1 MDQSFAFSTT
11 WNILIPLLPI
21 DAQRCWIRSDAA
33 CYHLQMITALKQMLP
48 RIESWPPDDQQAL
61 VEAARAIEAER
72 SGVYHASPKEL
83 AAIDRGLATRATA
96 ASPASRLLK
105 RFARSFVTGEDSLHG
120 LRARGPRGDPLSSGY
135 PLAVVGRGV

>member
-61 VEAARAIEAER
+61 VEAARGIEAER
-72 SGVYHASPKEL
+72 SGVYHASPEEL
-83 AAIDRGLATRATA
+83 AAIDRGLDD
-96 ASPASRLLK
+96 SRHG
-105 RFARSFVTGEDSLHG
+105 RFASEQ
-120 LRARGPRGDPLSSGY
+120 
-135 PLAVVGRGV
+135 AVEAVHSKFRDG